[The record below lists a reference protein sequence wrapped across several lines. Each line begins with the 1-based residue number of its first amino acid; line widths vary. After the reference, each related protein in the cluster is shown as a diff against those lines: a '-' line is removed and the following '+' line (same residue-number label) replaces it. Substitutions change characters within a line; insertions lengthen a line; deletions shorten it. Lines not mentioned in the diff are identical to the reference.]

1 MSNDLMPV
9 PDFTSSDT
17 QLVSQILLERYGR
30 VTLLQSVDVEMQLDP
45 GSEQLTTCPALYWK
59 ALGAE
64 FIVTKVADNRFR
76 CQFFYSENEQFGT
89 GQEVYDSL
97 GDCVVTLLH
106 VQADHH
112 LTRASS
118 LTETIGNKAP
128 AQDDDYHGP
137 LII

>member
-1 MSNDLMPV
+1 MSV
-9 PDFTSSDT
+9 QDFTANER

-30 VTLLQSVDVEMQLDP
+30 VVLLQSADVELQLDP
-45 GSEQLTTCPALYWK
+45 ESEQLTTCPALYWK
-59 ALGAE
+59 ALDAE
-64 FIVTKVADNRFR
+64 
-76 CQFFYSENEQFGT
+76 CQFFYSANEQFGT

-97 GDCVVTLLH
+97 GDCVITLLR

-118 LTETIGNKAP
+118 LTQTVGNQAP
-128 AQDDDYHGP
+128 PQNEDYHGP

>member
-1 MSNDLMPV
+1 MSV
-9 PDFTSSDT
+9 PDFTPAES

-30 VTLLQSVDVEMQLDP
+30 VTLLQSADVELQLDP
-45 GSEQLTTCPALYWK
+45 ETEQLTTCPALYWQ

-64 FIVTKVADNRFR
+64 FIVTKVADSRYR
-76 CQFFYSENEQFGT
+76 CQFFYSASEQFGT

-112 LTRASS
+112 LTRASP
-118 LTETIGNKAP
+118 LTETVGNQAP
-128 AQDDDYHGP
+128 AQDEDYHGP

>member
-1 MSNDLMPV
+1 MPV
-9 PDFTSSDT
+9 PDFTSSET

-30 VTLLQSVDVEMQLDP
+30 VTLVQSADVELQLDP

-59 ALGAE
+59 ALGTE

-76 CQFFYSENEQFGT
+76 CQFFYSDNEQFGT

>member
-1 MSNDLMPV
+1 MPV
-9 PDFTSSDT
+9 PDFTSSEM

-30 VTLLQSVDVEMQLDP
+30 VTLVQSADVELQLDP
-45 GSEQLTTCPALYWK
+45 GSEQLTACPALYWK

-64 FIVTKVADNRFR
+64 FIVTKIADNRFR
-76 CQFFYSENEQFGT
+76 CQFFYSDNEQFGT